1 MAEQKKGSIK
11 IKPEN
16 KGKFSKYCKSKGYES
31 VTHECEQEG
40 LASKSAGIRKMAN
53 FSRNARKWSKK

>member
-1 MAEQKKGSIK
+1 MVKEKPDISIK
-11 IKPEN
+11 KSN
-16 KGKFSKYCKSKGYES
+16 VGKFTSYCKSKGYES

-40 LASKSAGIRKMAN
+40 LASKSAGVRKMAN